1 MSSFRFKER
10 KPDTRDARITLN
22 ARHHHMVRQM
32 QDHVH
37 QLPQL
42 QREQGRLQGRLQE
55 IQRVL
60 RMLREREELGVEEM
74 QRRIVLCEERI
85 QVQDRLRQLQQ
96 EIGRLQSNTELNDYF
111 MNTSDILYHYYEM
124 DQEQQGREREGDM
137 GEVAGAGAAGVG
149 AVAAADAKRMAMT
162 ERPMRISDF
171 VETTQVSN
179 RGSLLESYFGVI
191 DPHGHHIQMESQ
203 SFQECVFC
211 GDQMIIIPHEGIIV
225 CTNCSITDQVMI
237 NDDRPSYKD
246 PPPEVSSFN
255 YRRINH
261 FNECLAQFQ
270 AKESTEISEE
280 VYNQLILEIKK
291 DRIENLASLTHEQIR
306 DYLKKL
312 GYNKYYEHIPHIMNR
327 LSGIPP
333 VEIPKEVE
341 EQLRTMFRDIQQSF
355 NRHCPSKRKNFISYS
370 YVLHKFLDILG
381 YHDIAV
387 QFPLLK
393 SQQKL
398 YQIESIWQLIC
409 QDMNWPYI
417 RDI

>member
-1 MSSFRFKER
+1 MSTFRFKER
-10 KPDTRDARITLN
+10 KPETRDSRVTLN
-22 ARHHHMVRQM
+22 ARHHQMVRSL
-32 QDHVH
+32 QDRAG

-42 QREQGRLQGRLQE
+42 QSEQSQLNDRLHEIRIELQRYRDQEEDMNEVDMTRRSDLCSERIRIQDRIRVLQHDITRLQN
-55 IQRVL
+55 
-60 RMLREREELGVEEM
+60 
-74 QRRIVLCEERI
+74 
-85 QVQDRLRQLQQ
+85 
-96 EIGRLQSNTELNDYF
+96 NTELNDYF
-111 MNTSDILYHYYEM
+111 MTTSDILYSYYEM
-124 DQEQQGREREGDM
+124 DQDPG
-137 GEVAGAGAAGVG
+137 GAA
-149 AVAAADAKRMAMT
+149 AAPAAAQEAPAPMIQRRPMGQ

-191 DPHGHHIQMESQ
+191 DPHGHHIQLDTQ
-203 SFQECVFC
+203 SFQECTFC
-211 GDQMIIIPHEGIIV
+211 GEQMTIIPHEGIIV
-225 CTNCSITDQVMI
+225 CTNCSVMDNVMI

-246 PPPEVSSFN
+246 PPPEISSFN

-333 VEIPKEVE
+333 IEIPKEVE

-381 YHDIAV
+381 YHDIAI

-409 QDMNWPYI
+409 QDMHWPYI